1 MGKKRPMN
9 FMGLFALVHVK
20 KLEKKLFLFLCS
32 FFLAALFRLVDNTI
46 SL

>member
-1 MGKKRPMN
+1 MN
-9 FMGLFALVHVK
+9 FMGLFYLGTRE
-20 KLEKKLFLFLCS
+20 KLEKKLFLFLRG